1 MRRTEQR
8 QDVVVVGRSCRLPGA
23 SSVAQLW
30 ANLLEGRCSV
40 TEIPDDRWSKEKHGH
55 PRAKEPGKA
64 YTWRAGVLDDLWSF
78 DPAVFGISPREAEQ
92 MDPQQRL
99 LLELTWEAIEDAG
112 LPRSKLAGRDVGVFV
127 GASSPEYTIIR
138 NTDMAGGDA
147 YTATGGAISIISNR
161 ISHAFDFQGPSFTVD
176 TACSSSLVALH
187 EAMQALQ
194 SGRIDTAIVGGIN
207 LLMSPFGFIVFSQA
221 SMLSP
226 DGLCQTFDAK
236 ANGYVRA
243 EGAVVLVLQTAER
256 ARQDETR
263 MYARIANS
271 GVNSDGRTNGIALPS
286 RYSQGKLLRQLYGES
301 GITPAQ
307 MAFVEAHG
315 TGTRVGDPIE
325 AFTIG
330 EVLGKG
336 RPAPLPVGSIKTNI
350 GHLEPASGLAGMLKA
365 MLALEHDLLPPSI
378 HFSEPN
384 PEIPF
389 DELNLRVVTEPTRL
403 ARTDEPRFAGINSF
417 GFGGTNAHAIISD
430 APRVSERAKRYTG
443 GTDRF
448 AITGASRAAV
458 LDLARDYSARLASA
472 TLDEAQE
479 IAAAAV
485 HRRELLGERM
495 VVDWRSPRDLARKL
509 ERIADKEEDVP
520 GSAWGTVTETDG
532 PVAFVFSGN
541 GGQWPGMGRAAYA
554 TNRHFREGLDEVDS
568 LFDSQFGW
576 SVTEA
581 LFASDLEQRLPLTH
595 VAQPLIFSIQIA
607 TARALAA
614 QGITPSVVLG
624 HSVGEIAAAA
634 VSGAVSLKDAVRI
647 IHARSAHQELARD
660 TGRMGV
666 IVGALEQV
674 QAITAEFE
682 GVEIAAYNSP
692 RTFTL
697 AGPTD
702 ELKKLGQTARKRR
715 MVYRQL
721 DLDYPFHCALID
733 CVQEPLLRDL
743 EGVRGTE
750 TRIPF
755 ISTVTGE
762 VLDGTT
768 LDAEYWWH
776 NVREPVRFAPAVE
789 LAARNGARI
798 FMEIGPRSVLLS
810 NINET
815 LEPTSL
821 PFSALGVLEKKDE
834 AEHTDPIRPAAINA
848 FVKGAAIDVSK
859 LFGPEPTSPVS
870 LPLYAWQRKEFRVQ
884 ASPEAVGFTLD
895 TRWHRL
901 IGGRNT
907 HDGTEWT
914 GQLDTTQVPELG
926 DHVVGG
932 QPILPAAAF
941 IEIALSVAREWFET
955 ETAAVLDIDISVPL
969 QLERER
975 AKEIKAR
982 LSPNTNTVEILSRAR
997 LSRSGWQLHAVARI
1011 TRGEEEPIRKTL
1023 PTEAGEVIGPEPIYA
1038 AAEAVGLHYGPEFR
1052 LLKSVTRV
1060 GDKAIVVELEP
1071 SAAHG
1076 DYRLDPAR
1084 LDACFH
1090 GLFAL
1095 FSSLGAERRGTAYLP
1110 VRFGHIRL
1118 ARSGALPAKAL
1129 IEITRAGER
1138 SILSEFTLFDADGQP
1153 IGALSEVR
1161 FQAAR
1166 VQRGTLLAERALL
1179 MNAVPGD
1186 SKVIGRKGVGT
1197 NTQALLEGASR
1208 LGLALGDVAEE
1219 SQEQLLLEGWA
1230 TSASYEIARRIDPSL
1245 TISRE
1250 KLASF
1255 PAETAAWLAA
1265 ILHSLELSG
1274 LATPNDDGWVLA
1286 EAAKLPDPA
1295 LVLRTLV
1302 GESPARSAEMLLAS
1316 AIGATIQN
1324 GELDPESALSPASAT
1339 IDGFELGG
1347 VSVRG
1352 ASEVLERLAYEAKLF
1367 DLDGRAR
1374 NVLQIGY
1381 GPLSHALKHLADAD
1395 RIRLTVFEPDARRL
1409 ERARL
1414 ALGGGHGLAL
1424 VETADELGKEA
1435 FDIALAAERL
1445 YRIGPAALG
1454 KVREAIAPGG
1464 LLTAIEP
1471 LPSHF
1476 RDLTLGMNEGWF
1488 DTELSA
1494 EFPVSP
1500 LQNEDGWTS
1509 ALQASGFAEVTATAI
1524 GLGREAAILLVAEP
1538 PRAHAAPAVP
1548 ERNIRIEA
1556 TSLGADGELPARLDA
1571 LLAMDGHKVDLRLPG
1586 AIVPASGANTDT
1598 VLFVA
1603 NPAPSRGGD
1612 GADLVQ
1618 ALCQELKACAA
1629 TASQEKAELWILSPS
1644 TTPGAA
1650 LADPVTVALL
1660 SFARTLAN
1668 ETPNI
1673 AIRRVSA
1680 SSEVSQDAVAEAVRC
1695 LMAAEQT
1702 ETDFVI
1708 ASDGVRVLRVEALP
1722 DGGSGPAA
1730 GAARLERGIVGGL
1743 AGLSWIGIDRPSAA
1757 AGEVEIAVEATGL
1770 NFRDVMWAMSLLPDD
1785 ILEDGFAGPTLGLEC
1800 AGTVIRVGEGVTR
1813 FKAGD
1818 RVIAFAPSAFATV
1831 AAVPQN
1837 VVAKIPE
1844 GVETEAAATIP
1855 VPFLTAYYA
1864 LVTLAGMRRDE
1875 WVLIHGAAGGVGLAA
1890 VQIAQH
1896 RGAKIIATAGSRE
1909 KRELLRSLGVEHV
1922 LNSRSSAF
1930 ADEIR
1935 DICPDGVGIVLNSL
1949 AGEAM
1954 ERGLGVLKPF
1964 GRFIELGKRDYVANT
1979 RIGLRPFRR
1988 NLSYFGVDVDQL
2000 LSDRDRASEI
2010 FGEIIELFEA
2020 GAFKPLPYRVYPA
2033 GETVDAF
2040 RLMQQSGHIGK
2051 IVLRPPT
2058 EPVAVSGEPDFRF
2071 DPARTHLLTGGFGG
2085 FGLETARWLADR
2097 GVKHLVLT
2105 GRNGAATPEAQ
2116 AVVAELQARG
2126 VDVRPVACD
2135 VADEKSLKSLLK
2147 QIRADMPPLAGIMH
2161 AAMVLEDSLIA
2172 NMTEEQFASTLRP
2185 KVTGVSHLDR
2195 LTREDKLDYFVLFSS
2210 ITTFVGNPGQAAYV
2224 AANGYLEGVAR
2235 SRRQAGLPG
2244 TAFAWGAIGDVGVLA
2259 RQKGLAESLA
2269 KRVGVK
2275 AMPAREAL
2283 DLMAQALARDPA
2295 DVNEAVMAVGSLD
2308 WSAARRLPALA
2319 SPTFAALVR
2328 EGGAIES
2335 SDRKTIDLRALVGSQ
2350 EADAV
2355 RKQVIEVIVEEIAT
2369 VLRVPKQDVA
2379 LGKRLSEIGLDSLMA
2394 IELATGLQDRF
2405 ELSSPPS
2412 GSVGALTVPGL
2423 AETIIASVHSGAPDD
2438 EARVTQALYDRH
2450 AGTEVDMSVV
2460 APVLE
2465 VVQADAQSR
2474 RGLLQ

>member
-1 MRRTEQR
+1 MPGTEQR

-30 ANLLEGRCSV
+30 SNLLEGRCSV
-40 TEIPDDRWSKEKHGH
+40 TQVPDNRWSKQKHGH
-55 PRAKEPGKA
+55 PRPKEPGRA
-64 YTWRAGVLDDLWSF
+64 YTWAAGVLDDLWSF
-78 DPAVFGISPREAEQ
+78 DPSVFGISPREAEQ

-112 LPRSKLAGRDVGVFV
+112 IPRSKLAGRDVGVFV

-187 EAMQALQ
+187 QAMDALN
-194 SGRIDTAIVGGIN
+194 SGRIDTAVVGGIN
-207 LLMSPFGFIVFSQA
+207 LLMSPFGFIIFSQA

-226 DGLCQTFDAK
+226 NGLCQTFDAK

-256 ARQDETR
+256 ARQDDSRT
-263 MYARIANS
+263 YARIANS

-286 RYSQGKLLRQLYGES
+286 RFSQGKLLRQLYGEA

-378 HFSEPN
+378 NFSEPN

-389 DELNLRVVTEPTRL
+389 DELNLQVCTEATPL
-403 ARTDEPRFAGINSF
+403 ARTDGPRYAGINSF
-417 GFGGTNAHAIISD
+417 GFGGTNAHVIISD
-430 APRVSERAKRYTG
+430 PPRASGRAKRFVG
-443 GTDRF
+443 GSDRF

-458 LDLARDYSARLASA
+458 LDLARAYSERLGAAS
-472 TLDEAQE
+472 LDQAQE

-485 HRRELLGERM
+485 HRRELLGERI

-509 ERIADKEEDVP
+509 ERIADKEDDVP
-520 GSAWGTVTETDG
+520 GATWGTVTETDG

-581 LFASDLEQRLPLTH
+581 LFSSDLEQRLPLTH
-595 VAQPLIFSIQIA
+595 VAQPLIFSVQIA

-614 QGITPSVVLG
+614 QGIVPSVVLG

-634 VSGAVSLKDAVRI
+634 VSGALALKDAVRV

-666 IVGALEQV
+666 IVGSLEQV
-674 QAITAEFE
+674 QTIASEFE

-697 AGPTD
+697 AGPT
-702 ELKKLGQTARKRR
+702 ESLKALGQAARKRR
-715 MVYRQL
+715 IVYRQL

-733 CVQEPLLRDL
+733 RVREPLLRDL
-743 EGVRGTE
+743 EGVKARE
-750 TRIPF
+750 PAIPF
-755 ISTVTGE
+755 VSTVTGE
-762 VLDGTT
+762 IVDGAA

-776 NVREPVRFAPAVE
+776 NVREPVRFAAAIE
-789 LAARNGARI
+789 LAARNGARV

-810 NINET
+810 NISET
-815 LEPTSL
+815 LEPTSI
-821 PFSALGVLEKKDE
+821 PFAALGVLEKKDE
-834 AEHTDPIRPAAINA
+834 PDHSDPIRPAAIAA
-848 FVKGAAIDVSK
+848 FAKGAAVDVAT
-859 LFGPEPTSPVS
+859 LFGPEPTGAVD
-870 LPLYAWQRKEFRVQ
+870 LPIYPWQRKEFSVHP
-884 ASPEAVGFTLD
+884 SPEAVGFTLD

-907 HDGTEWT
+907 ADGTEWI
-914 GQLDTTQVPELG
+914 GQLDTTQVPELA

-932 QPILPAAAF
+932 QAILPAAAF
-941 IEIALSVAREWFET
+941 IEIGLAVARDWFET
-955 ETAAVLDIDISVPL
+955 DTAALLDLDISVPL
-969 QLERER
+969 SLERDR
-975 AKEIKAR
+975 AKEVKAR

-997 LSRSGWQLHAVARI
+997 LSRSGWQLHATARI
-1011 TRGEEEPIRKTL
+1011 TRGEEEPLRKAL

-1060 GDKAIVVELEP
+1060 GTDAIVVDLVP

-1095 FSSLGAERRGTAYLP
+1095 FSGLGAERRGTAYLP

-1118 ARSGALPAKAL
+1118 SRPGALPAKAL

-1138 SILSEFTLFDADGQP
+1138 SILSEFTLFDAAGAP
-1153 IGALSEVR
+1153 IGALSDVR

-1166 VQRGTLLAERALL
+1166 IQRGATLPERALL
-1179 MNAVPGD
+1179 MSAVPAD
-1186 SKVIGRKGVGT
+1186 SKVVGRAGAGPEP
-1197 NTQALLEGASR
+1197 QAILDAAAR
-1208 LGLALGDVAEE
+1208 LGLATGDDASE
-1219 SQEQLLLEGWA
+1219 SGEQLLLEGWA
-1230 TSASYEIARRIDPSL
+1230 TSAAYRIGRLVDPAGHI
-1245 TISRE
+1245 TRE
-1250 KLASF
+1250 TLAGF
-1255 PAETAAWLAA
+1255 PAETAAWLVN

-1274 LATPNDDGWVLA
+1274 LAATTEDGWTVA
-1286 EAAKLPDPA
+1286 DAAKLPDPA
-1295 LVLRTLV
+1295 VVLRTLV
-1302 GESPARSAEMLLAS
+1302 SESPNRSAEMLLAS
-1316 AIGATIQN
+1316 AIGAIIGT
-1324 GELDPESALSPASAT
+1324 GEIGPESQLSPAAAT
-1339 IDGFELGG
+1339 LDGFELGG
-1347 VSVRG
+1347 ASVRR
-1352 ASEVLERLAYEAKLF
+1352 ASEVLGELASSAGL
-1367 DLDGRAR
+1367 LATDGRAR
-1374 NVLQIGY
+1374 NVLLVGY
-1381 GPLSHALKHLADAD
+1381 GPLSHALKELADAD
-1395 RIRLTVFEPDARRL
+1395 QIRLTVFEPDARRA

-1414 ALGGGHGLAL
+1414 GLGGGHGLAL
-1424 VETADELGKEA
+1424 VEMAEELGQA
-1435 FDIALAAERL
+1435 IFDVALSAERL
-1445 YRIGPAALG
+1445 HRIGGATLAKL
-1454 KVREAIAPGG
+1454 REAIAPGG
-1464 LLTAIEP
+1464 ILLAIEP
-1471 LPSHF
+1471 LPSGF
-1476 RDLTLGMNEGWF
+1476 RDLVLGMNSGWF
-1488 DTELSA
+1488 DAELSA

-1500 LQNEDGWTS
+1500 LQDEEGWKA
-1509 ALQASGFAEVTATAI
+1509 ALESGGFSGATAAAI
-1524 GLGREAAILLVAEP
+1524 DIGREAAILLVAEN
-1538 PRAHAAPAVP
+1538 AKAAALPVVA
-1548 ERNIRIEA
+1548 ERNIRVEPSRLAADDALA
-1556 TSLGADGELPARLDA
+1556 TRLDA
-1571 LLAMDGHKVDLRLPG
+1571 LLAMDGHKVDMRSADTAVG
-1586 AIVPASGANTDT
+1586 AGAANTDT
-1598 VLFVA
+1598 VLFIA
-1603 NPAPSRGGD
+1603 DPARGRSD
-1612 GADLVQ
+1612 ADLVRDIC
-1618 ALCQELKACAA
+1618 LELKAVADAA
-1629 TASQEKAELWILSPS
+1629 AGDKAELWVLSIS
-1644 TTPGAA
+1644 TAAEA
-1650 LADPVTVALL
+1650 LADPVTAALL

-1668 ETPNI
+1668 ESPTT
-1673 AIRRVSA
+1673 AVRRVAVSSA
-1680 SSEVSQDAVAEAVRC
+1680 LSADAVAETVRS
-1695 LMAAEQT
+1695 LMAGEQT
-1702 ETDFVI
+1702 ETDLVVD
-1708 ASDGVRVLRVEALP
+1708 AEGVRVLRVEALP
-1722 DGGSGPAA
+1722 EGGSGAAA
-1730 GAARLERGIVGGL
+1730 GAARLERGLAGGL
-1743 AGLSWIGIDRPSAA
+1743 AGLRWVGTDRPSAGP
-1757 AGEVEIAVEATGL
+1757 GEVEIAVEATGL

-1800 AGTVIRVGEGVTR
+1800 GGTVLRVGEGVTR

-1818 RVIAFAPSAFATV
+1818 RVIAFAPSAFSTV
-1831 AAVPQN
+1831 AAVPES
-1837 VVAKIPE
+1837 VVAKVPE
-1844 GVETEAAATIP
+1844 GLDTEAAATIP
-1855 VPFLTAYYA
+1855 VAFLTAYYA

-1909 KRELLRSLGVEHV
+1909 KRELLRAMGVEHV

-1930 ADEIR
+1930 ADDIR
-1935 DICPDGVGIVLNSL
+1935 AICPDGVGIVLNSL

-2010 FGEIIELFEA
+2010 FGEIIGLFEA
-2020 GAFKPLPYRVYPA
+2020 GAFRPLPYRVYPA

-2040 RLMQQSGHIGK
+2040 RLMQQSGHVGK

-2058 EPVAVSGEPDFRF
+2058 SPVAETEEADFRF

-2097 GVKHLVLT
+2097 GVRHLVLT
-2105 GRNGAATPEAQ
+2105 GRSGAATPEAQ

-2135 VADEKSLKSLLK
+2135 VSDEKSVASLLR

-2172 NMTEEQFASTLRP
+2172 NMTAEQFRNVLTP
-2185 KVTGVSHLDR
+2185 KVTGARHLDK
-2195 LTREDKLDYFVLFSS
+2195 LTRGDKLDYFVLFSS

-2235 SRRQAGLPG
+2235 ARRLEGLPA

-2269 KRVGVK
+2269 KRVGVR

-2283 DLMAQALARDPA
+2283 DLMVQALSRDPT

-2308 WSAARRLPALA
+2308 WSAARRLPALG

-2328 EGGAIES
+2328 EGGAIETS
-2335 SDRKTIDLRALVGSQ
+2335 ERKSIDLRALVGSG
-2350 EADAV
+2350 EPDAV

-2369 VLRVPKQDVA
+2369 VLRVPKADVA

-2405 ELSSPPS
+2405 ELGSPPS

-2423 AETIIASVHSGAPDD
+2423 AETIISSVHSGAPDD
-2438 EARVTQALYDRH
+2438 EARVTQALYDKH
-2450 AGTEVDMSVV
+2450 AGSEIDMSVV

-2465 VVQADAQSR
+2465 AVQADAQSR
-2474 RGLLQ
+2474 KGLLQ

>member
-1 MRRTEQR
+1 VRSTEQR

-30 ANLLEGRCSV
+30 SNLLEGRCSV
-40 TEIPDDRWSKEKHGH
+40 TQIPDDRWSKQKHGH
-55 PRAKEPGKA
+55 PRPKEPGKA
-64 YTWRAGVLDDLWSF
+64 YTWAAGVLDDLWTF
-78 DPAVFGISPREAEQ
+78 DPSVFGISPREAEQ

-99 LLELTWEAIEDAG
+99 LLELTWEALEDG
-112 LPRSKLAGRDVGVFV
+112 GIPRSKLAGRDVGVFV

-187 EAMQALQ
+187 EAMSALQ

-226 DGLCQTFDAK
+226 DGRCQTFDAK

-256 ARQDETR
+256 ARQDDSR

-336 RPAPLPVGSIKTNI
+336 RPAPLPIGSIKTNI

-365 MLALEHDLLPPSI
+365 MLALEHDILPPSI
-378 HFSEPN
+378 NFSEPN

-389 DELNLRVVTEPTRL
+389 DELNLQVAAEPTRL

-430 APRVSERAKRYTG
+430 APRASGRAKRYIG

-448 AITGASRAAV
+448 AITGASRAAI
-458 LDLARDYSARLASA
+458 LELARDYSGRVASA
-472 TLDEAQE
+472 SLDSAQE
-479 IAAAAV
+479 MAAAAV
-485 HRRELLGERM
+485 HRRELLGERL

-509 ERIADKEEDVP
+509 ERIADKEDDVS
-520 GSAWGTVTETDG
+520 GATWGTVTETDG

-541 GGQWPGMGRAAYA
+541 GGQWPGMGRGAYA

-634 VSGAVSLKDAVRI
+634 VSGALPLKDAVHV

-666 IVGALEQV
+666 IVGTLDQV
-674 QAITAEFE
+674 QAIASEFE

-702 ELKKLGQTARKRR
+702 ELKKLGQVARKRR

-733 CVQEPLLRDL
+733 CVREPLLRDL
-743 EGVRGTE
+743 KGIKGGEST
-750 TRIPF
+750 IPF

-762 VLDGTT
+762 AIEGTA
-768 LDAEYWWH
+768 LDADYWWH

-789 LAARNGARI
+789 FAARNGARI

-821 PFSALGVLEKKDE
+821 PFSALGVLEKKEGEDSS
-834 AEHTDPIRPAAINA
+834 DQIRPAAIAA
-848 FVKGAAIDVSK
+848 FTKGAAVDLTK
-859 LFGPEPTSPVS
+859 LFGPEPAAPIQ
-870 LPLYAWQRKEFRVQ
+870 LPIYPWQRKDFRVQ
-884 ASPEAVGFTLD
+884 PSPEAVGFTLD

-914 GQLDTTQVPELG
+914 GQLDTAQVPELG

-941 IEIALSVAREWFET
+941 IEIALSVAQEWFET

-969 QLERER
+969 QLERDR

-1011 TRGEEEPIRKTL
+1011 TRGEEEPLRKSM
-1023 PTEAGEVIGPEPIYA
+1023 PTEAGEVIGPEAIYA

-1060 GDKAIVVELEP
+1060 GDKAIVVDLEP

-1095 FSSLGAERRGTAYLP
+1095 FSTLGAQRRGTAYLP

-1118 ARSGALPAKAL
+1118 TRSGALPAKAL
-1129 IEITRAGER
+1129 IEITKAGER

-1166 VQRGTLLAERALL
+1166 VQRGATLAERALL
-1179 MNAVPGD
+1179 MNAVPAD
-1186 SKVIGRKGVGT
+1186 SKVVGRKGVGRELG
-1197 NTQALLEGASR
+1197 ALLDTASR
-1208 LGLALGDVAEE
+1208 LGFALGDAAGE

-1245 TISRE
+1245 TITRE

-1255 PAETAAWLAA
+1255 PAATSAWLAS

-1274 LATPNDDGWVLA
+1274 LATPKDEGWILA
-1286 EAAKLPDPA
+1286 EAPKLPDPA

-1316 AIGATIQN
+1316 AIGAVIQS
-1324 GELDPESALSPASAT
+1324 GELSPETFFSPAGGT

-1347 VSVRG
+1347 ASARA
-1352 ASEVLERLAYEAKLF
+1352 ASEVLHKLATEAKLL
-1367 DLDGRAR
+1367 DQDGRAR
-1374 NVLQIGY
+1374 NILQIGY
-1381 GPLSHALKHLADAD
+1381 GPLSHALKDMADAD
-1395 RIRLTVFEPDARRL
+1395 HIRLTIFEPDARRL

-1414 ALGGGHGLAL
+1414 GLGGGHALTL
-1424 VETADELGKEA
+1424 VETPEELGQEV
-1435 FDIALAAERL
+1435 FDVALSAERL
-1445 YRIGPAALG
+1445 HRIGGVSLS
-1454 KVREAIAPGG
+1454 KLREAIAPGG
-1464 LLTAIEP
+1464 LLAAIEP
-1471 LPSHF
+1471 LPSQF

-1500 LQNEDGWTS
+1500 LQDEEGWTS
-1509 ALQASGFAEVTATAI
+1509 TLEASGFAEVTATAI
-1524 GLGREAAILLVAEP
+1524 ELDREAAILLLAEP
-1538 PRAHAAPAVP
+1538 PRAHALPAPA
-1548 ERNIRIEA
+1548 ERNIRIEPTRLSA
-1556 TSLGADGELPARLDA
+1556 SGDLAERLDA
-1571 LLAMDGHKVDLRLPG
+1571 LLAMDGHKVELRLPEL
-1586 AIVPASGANTDT
+1586 AVAQSGANTDT

-1603 NPAPSRGGD
+1603 SAATRGGQA
-1612 GADLVQ
+1612 GLVQ
-1618 ALCQELKACAA
+1618 ELCLELRACAEA
-1629 TASQEKAELWILSPS
+1629 AAQDKAELWVLSVS
-1644 TTPGAA
+1644 TAPGAA
-1650 LADPVTVALL
+1650 LADPVTAAVL

-1673 AIRRVSA
+1673 AVRRVSA
-1680 SSEVSQDAVAEAVRC
+1680 SSQVSSDAIAEAIRG
-1695 LMAAEQT
+1695 LMAGEQT

-1708 ASDGVRVLRVEALP
+1708 EQDCVRVLRVEAVP
-1722 DGGSGPAA
+1722 EGGSGPAA

-1743 AGLSWIGIDRPSAA
+1743 AGLSWVGIDRPSAGP
-1757 AGEVEIAVEATGL
+1757 GEVEIAVEATGL

-1800 AGTVIRVGEGVTR
+1800 AGTVIRVGEGVSR

-1837 VVAKIPE
+1837 VVAKVPE
-1844 GVETEAAATIP
+1844 GLDTEAAATIP
-1855 VPFLTAYYA
+1855 VAFLTAYYA
-1864 LVTLAGMRRDE
+1864 LITLAGMRNGE

-1930 ADEIR
+1930 ADDIR
-1935 DICPDGVGIVLNSL
+1935 EICPDGVGIVLNSL

-2051 IVLRPPT
+2051 IVLRPPSR
-2058 EPVAVSGEPDFRF
+2058 PVPMPNEAEFRF

-2085 FGLETARWLADR
+2085 FGLETARWLAER
-2097 GVKHLVLT
+2097 GAKHLVLT

-2135 VADEKSLKSLLK
+2135 VSDEASVRSLLK
-2147 QIRADMPPLAGIMH
+2147 QIRADMPPLAGVMH
-2161 AAMVLEDSLIA
+2161 AAMVLEDSLVA
-2172 NMTEEQFASTLRP
+2172 NMTEEQFANVLNP
-2185 KVTGVSHLDR
+2185 KVTGVGHLDR
-2195 LTREDKLDYFVLFSS
+2195 HTREDELDYFVLFSS

-2235 SRRQAGLPG
+2235 SRRQQGLPG

-2283 DLMAQALARDPA
+2283 DLMAQALSRDPTDA
-2295 DVNEAVMAVGSLD
+2295 NEAVMAVGSLD

-2335 SDRKTIDLRALVGSQ
+2335 SERSSIDLRALVGSG
-2350 EADAV
+2350 EPDKV
-2355 RKQVIEVIVEEIAT
+2355 RKQVIEIIVEEIAG

-2405 ELSSPPS
+2405 ELSSPPT

-2450 AGTEVDMSVV
+2450 AGTEVDISVV

>member
-8 QDVVVVGRSCRLPGA
+8 QDVVIVGRSCRLPGA
-23 SSVAQLW
+23 SSVDQLW
-30 ANLLEGRCSV
+30 SNLLDGRCSV
-40 TEIPDDRWSKEKHGH
+40 TEIPDDRWSKQKHGH
-55 PRAKEPGKA
+55 PRPKEAGKA
-64 YTWRAGVLDDLWSF
+64 YTWAAGVLDDVWSF
-78 DPAVFGISPREAEQ
+78 DPSVFGISPREAEQ

-112 LPRSKLAGRDVGVFV
+112 MPRSKLAGRDVGVFV

-187 EAMQALQ
+187 QAMEALS

-226 DGLCQTFDAK
+226 TGQCQTFDTK

-256 ARQDETR
+256 AQRDESR
-263 MYARIANS
+263 MYARIANT

-286 RYSQGKLLRQLYGES
+286 RFSQGKLLRQLYGES

-365 MLALEHDLLPPSI
+365 MLALEHDLLPPSLNY
-378 HFSEPN
+378 SEPN

-389 DELNLRVVTEPTRL
+389 DELNLKVCTEPTRL
-403 ARTDEPRFAGINSF
+403 QRTDEPRFAGINSF

-430 APRVSERAKRYTG
+430 PPRIAGRRKRYAG
-443 GTDRF
+443 GSDRF

-472 TLDEAQE
+472 SLDEAQE

-509 ERIADKEEDVP
+509 ERVADKEEDVP
-520 GSAWGTVTETDG
+520 GATWGSVTETDG

-568 LFDSQFGW
+568 LFDNQFGW

-614 QGITPSVVLG
+614 QGVTPAMVLG

-634 VSGAVSLKDAVRI
+634 VSGALSLKDAVRL

-674 QAITAEFE
+674 QAIACEFD

-702 ELKKLGQTARKRR
+702 SLKKLGQAARKRR

-733 CVQEPLLRDL
+733 RVQEPLLRDL
-743 EGVRGTE
+743 KGIKGGRTE
-750 TRIPF
+750 IPF

-762 VLDGTT
+762 VIEGTS
-768 LDAEYWWH
+768 LDADYWWH

-789 LAARNGARI
+789 LAARLGARI

-810 NINET
+810 NISET

-821 PFSALGVLEKKDE
+821 PFSALGVLEKKEEQDS
-834 AEHTDPIRPAAINA
+834 TDQIRPAAINA
-848 FVKGAAIDVSK
+848 FLKGAAIDLAK
-859 LFGPEPTSPVS
+859 LFGPEPATSVQ
-870 LPLYAWQRKEFRVQ
+870 LPIYPWQRKDFRVQ
-884 ASPEAVGFTLD
+884 PSPEAVGFTLD

-914 GQLDTTQVPELG
+914 GQLDTSQVPELG

-932 QPILPAAAF
+932 QAILPAAAF

-955 ETAAVLDIDISVPL
+955 DTAAVLDLEISVPL
-969 QLERER
+969 QLERDR
-975 AKEIKAR
+975 AKEVKAR

-997 LSRSGWQLHAVARI
+997 LSRSGWQLHATARI
-1011 TRGEEEPIRKTL
+1011 TQGAEEPLRKAL
-1023 PTEAGEVIGPEPIYA
+1023 PSEAGEVIGPDAIYA

-1060 GDKAIVVELEP
+1060 GDKAIVVDLEP

-1095 FSSLGAERRGTAYLP
+1095 FSTLGAQRRGTAYLP

-1129 IEITRAGER
+1129 IEITKAGER
-1138 SILSEFTLFDADGQP
+1138 SILSEFTLFDAEGAP
-1153 IGALSEVR
+1153 IGVLSEVR

-1166 VQRGTLLAERALL
+1166 VQRGAMLAERALL
-1179 MNAVPGD
+1179 MNAVPAD
-1186 SKVIGRKGVGT
+1186 SKVTGQKGVGVDR
-1197 NTQALLEGASR
+1197 QAVLDAASQLGIR
-1208 LGLALGDVAEE
+1208 LGEE
-1219 SQEQLLLEGWA
+1219 AGESEEQLLLEGWA

-1245 TISRE
+1245 TITRQ

-1255 PAETAAWLAA
+1255 PAETAAWLAN
-1265 ILHSLELSG
+1265 ILHALELSD
-1274 LATPNDDGWVLA
+1274 LATATDDGWVI
-1286 EAAKLPDPA
+1286 AASARLPDPA
-1295 LVLRTLV
+1295 VVLRALV
-1302 GESPARSAEMLLAS
+1302 GESPNRSAEMLLAS
-1316 AIGATIQN
+1316 AIGATIQT
-1324 GELDPESALSPASAT
+1324 GELGPETSLSPASAT

-1347 VSVRG
+1347 ASVRH
-1352 ASEVLERLAYEAKLF
+1352 ASEVLEKLATSAKL
-1367 DLDGRAR
+1367 LDGDSRAR
-1374 NVLQIGY
+1374 NVLQVGY
-1381 GPLSHALKHLADAD
+1381 GPLSHSLKHLADAD
-1395 RIRLTVFEPDARRL
+1395 QIRLTIFEPDARRL

-1414 ALGGGHGLAL
+1414 ALGGGHALTL
-1424 VETADELGKEA
+1424 VESAEDLGQET
-1435 FDIALAAERL
+1435 FDVALAAERL
-1445 YRIGPAALG
+1445 HRMGGTVLAKL
-1454 KVREAIAPGG
+1454 REALAPGG
-1464 LLTAIEP
+1464 LLAAIEP
-1471 LPSHF
+1471 LPSQF
-1476 RDLTLGMNEGWF
+1476 RDLTLGMNPGWF

-1500 LQNEDGWTS
+1500 LQNEEGWTS
-1509 ALQASGFAEVTATAI
+1509 TLQASGFAEIAVSAVEI
-1524 GLGREAAILLVAEP
+1524 GRETALLLVAEP
-1538 PRAHAAPAVP
+1538 PRAQVLPAPA
-1548 ERNIRIEA
+1548 ERNIRIEP
-1556 TSLGADGELPARLDA
+1556 TRLADGDDLASRLDA
-1571 LLAMDGHKVDLRLPG
+1571 LLAMDGHKVDLRIAGSALG
-1586 AIVPASGANTDT
+1586 QSVANTDT
-1598 VLFVA
+1598 VVFLA
-1603 NPAPSRGGD
+1603 NPAGGRQD
-1612 GADLVQ
+1612 ADLVQ
-1618 ALCQELKACAA
+1618 ELCLELKACAEA
-1629 TASQEKAELWILSPS
+1629 AAQDKAELWVLSAS
-1644 TTPGAA
+1644 TVPGLA

-1668 ETPNI
+1668 ETPTI

-1680 SSEVSQDAVAEAVRC
+1680 SSEVSPDVIADAIRS
-1695 LMAAEQT
+1695 LMAGEQT

-1708 ASDGVRVLRVEALP
+1708 GPEGVQVLRVEALAE
-1722 DGGSGPAA
+1722 GGSGPAA
-1730 GAARLERGIVGGL
+1730 GAARLERGQAGGL
-1743 AGLSWIGIDRPSAA
+1743 AGLSWIGIDRPTAGP
-1757 AGEVEIAVEATGL
+1757 GEVEIAVEATGL

-1800 AGTVIRVGEGVTR
+1800 GGTVLRVGEGVTR

-1837 VVAKIPE
+1837 VVAKVPE
-1844 GVETEAAATIP
+1844 GLDTEAAATIP
-1855 VPFLTAYYA
+1855 VAFLTAYYA
-1864 LVTLAGMRRDE
+1864 LVTLAGMRKDE

-1890 VQIAQH
+1890 VQIAQY

-1935 DICPDGVGIVLNSL
+1935 DICPEGVGIVLNSL

-1954 ERGLGVLKPF
+1954 ERGLGTLKPF

-2010 FGEIIELFEA
+2010 FGEIITLFEA

-2051 IVLRPPT
+2051 IVLRPPV
-2058 EPVAVSGEPDFRF
+2058 EPVAMANETEFQF

-2126 VDVRPVACD
+2126 VDLRPVACD
-2135 VADEKSLKSLLK
+2135 VSDETSVASLLE
-2147 QIRADMPPLAGIMH
+2147 QIRADMPPLAGVMH
-2161 AAMVLEDSLIA
+2161 AAMVLEDSLIV
-2172 NMTEEQFASTLRP
+2172 NMTEEQFASVLNP
-2185 KVTGVSHLDR
+2185 KVTGVRLLDR
-2195 LTREDKLDYFVLFSS
+2195 LTRGDQLDYFVMFSS

-2235 SRRQAGLPG
+2235 TRRQQGLPG
-2244 TAFAWGAIGDVGVLA
+2244 TAFAWGAISDVGVLA

-2283 DLMAQALARDPA
+2283 DLMAQALARDPK
-2295 DVNEAVMAVGSLD
+2295 DLDEAVMAVGSLD
-2308 WSAARRLPALA
+2308 WSAARRLPALS

-2328 EGGAIES
+2328 EGGAIETS
-2335 SDRKTIDLRALVGSQ
+2335 ERQSIDLRALVGSK
-2350 EADAV
+2350 EPDVV

-2405 ELSSPPS
+2405 ELGSPPS

-2450 AGTEVDMSVV
+2450 AGTEVDISVV